1 MIPLSEVSAIRL
13 SVIDRSAVCGQA
25 PNDVLSPVLQRLKEV
40 TADLH
45 LEAEKHVHILEP
57 DARPS
62 EYVRYLRAMHGF
74 HAPLEQMFLGNH
86 ALAEAGFDAG
96 GRCRK
101 ADWMRRD
108 LRSVGDCAEL
118 RACESVPEANTLSSA
133 IGVAYVIEGSTL
145 GGRFILSKLPPA
157 LAPLR
162 GNATRYLEGYGG
174 ETGARWRAF
183 AALVERSP
191 VDLTIAES
199 AACETFGKLIDWLQE
214 AS

>member
-1 MIPLSEVSAIRL
+1 MSS
-13 SVIDRSAVCGQA
+13 S
-25 PNDVLSPVLQRLKEV
+25 VLQRLKEA
-40 TADLH
+40 TSALH
-45 LEAEKHVHILEP
+45 LEAEKHVHILDP
-57 DARPS
+57 DARRS

-74 HAPLEQMFLGNH
+74 HAPLEQMFLGH
-86 ALAEAGFDAG
+86 SELAEAGFDAE

-108 LRSVGDCAEL
+108 LRSVGDDANL

-145 GGRFILSKLPPA
+145 GGRFILSKLPAA

-162 GNATRYLEGYGG
+162 GSATRYLEGYGSD
-174 ETGARWRAF
+174 TGARWRAF
-183 AALVERSP
+183 ANLVDKSAIDASAVE
-191 VDLTIAES
+191 A
-199 AACETFGKLIDWLQE
+199 AACETFERLIDWLQE